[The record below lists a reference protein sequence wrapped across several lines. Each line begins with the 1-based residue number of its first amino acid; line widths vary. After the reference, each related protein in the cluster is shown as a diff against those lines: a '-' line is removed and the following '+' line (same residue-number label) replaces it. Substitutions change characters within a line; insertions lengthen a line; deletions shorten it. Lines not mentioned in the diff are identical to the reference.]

1 MALFVATCISLFSLI
16 NPLSAMPVF
25 ITLTNGFERIH
36 LSRTIRRTSVY
47 VFVVCVL
54 SFLIGEFIL
63 NFFGVS
69 IHALKIAGGIII
81 SRSGFQLLN
90 AQHKTDVQE
99 TIEEES
105 RQKEDISFSP
115 LAMPLLAGPGSMS
128 LLINQSLQTNALW
141 DNIIVIAAILTVCA
155 SIYLIL
161 SSAPYLLKYLGQ
173 SGLRTL
179 SKIMGLLVLS
189 IGIQMIIAGGK
200 SLFYA

>member
-1 MALFVATCISLFSLI
+1 
-16 NPLSAMPVF
+16 
-25 ITLTNGFERIH
+25 
-36 LSRTIRRTSVY
+36 
-47 VFVVCVL
+47 
-54 SFLIGEFIL
+54 
-63 NFFGVS
+63 
-69 IHALKIAGGIII
+69 
-81 SRSGFQLLN
+81 
-90 AQHKTDVQE
+90 
-99 TIEEES
+99 
-105 RQKEDISFSP
+105 
-115 LAMPLLAGPGSMS
+115 MS